1 MKKLILCALMAGIH
15 YAQAQNVF
23 TTNAGT
29 ISFFSEAPLENID
42 ATSKKAHCILN
53 VTTGD
58 IVSLVAIRSFKFEK
72 ALMEEH
78 FNEKYLES
86 DKYKDATFKG
96 KIQELLVTDRD
107 TTYQVTVN
115 GTITIHGVENPANY
129 KAEYRFK
136 AGVPAIEGSFNVALK
151 DHKVDIP
158 KLVIQNI
165 AEVVKVTC
173 KFELVPY
180 QKKN

>member
-1 MKKLILCALMAGIH
+1 MKKLILCALMAGMH

-78 FNEKYLES
+78 FIENILKVINIKMLHLKEKFRS
-86 DKYKDATFKG
+86 PW
-96 KIQELLVTDRD
+96 LLIVTQHIR
-107 TTYQVTVN
+107 
-115 GTITIHGVENPANY
+115 
-129 KAEYRFK
+129 
-136 AGVPAIEGSFNVALK
+136 
-151 DHKVDIP
+151 
-158 KLVIQNI
+158 
-165 AEVVKVTC
+165 
-173 KFELVPY
+173 
-180 QKKN
+180 